1 MKRYTMYVAG
11 VLALA
16 ACDDQAKST
25 EMRNSRAAERTIA
38 PTSPEVRA
46 GNNRLDSDNTG
57 RNERDRDD
65 SLTPLDQGN
74 TPAEIVITASIRKD
88 VIAEPSLSFTAKNI
102 KVVTIGNRVTLR
114 GPVTN
119 EAEKSLI
126 EAVAM
131 RTTGVGRVDNQ
142 LEVTT
147 QGENMRPTNARP
159 DVTP

>member
-1 MKRYTMYVAG
+1 MYVVG

-25 EMRNSRAAERTIA
+25 EMRNARATERTVA

-46 GNNRLDSDNTG
+46 GSDRGADTPGTRAEADNTG

-65 SLTPLDQGN
+65 SLTPVDQGN

-88 VIAEPSLSFTAKNI
+88 VMAEPSLSFTAKNI

-114 GPVTN
+114 GPVST
-119 EAEKSLI
+119 EAEKTLI
-126 EAVAM
+126 EAVAL
-131 RTTGVGRVDNQ
+131 RTTGVGHIDNQ
-142 LEVTT
+142 LEVT
-147 QGENMRPTNARP
+147 P
-159 DVTP
+159 

>member
-1 MKRYTMYVAG
+1 MTRYTMSVAG

-16 ACDDQAKST
+16 ACDDQTKSSD
-25 EMRNSRAAERTIA
+25 MRNTRAAERTVA

-46 GNNRLDSDNTG
+46 SDRLDTDNTG

-65 SLTPLDQGN
+65 SLTPIDQGN

-88 VIAEPSLSFTAKNI
+88 VMEEPSLSFTAKNI

-114 GPVTN
+114 GPVAT

-126 EAVAM
+126 EAMAL
-131 RTTGVGRVDNQ
+131 RTTGVGHIDNQ
-142 LEVTT
+142 LEVT
-147 QGENMRPTNARP
+147 R
-159 DVTP
+159 

>member
-1 MKRYTMYVAG
+1 MTRYTMYVVG

-25 EMRNSRAAERTIA
+25 EMRNARATERTVA

-46 GNNRLDSDNTG
+46 GGNRVDTDNTGTRVEADNTG

-65 SLTPLDQGN
+65 SLTPVDQGN

-88 VIAEPSLSFTAKNI
+88 VMAEPSLSFTAKNI

-114 GPVTN
+114 GPVAT

-126 EAVAM
+126 EAVAL
-131 RTTGVGRVDNQ
+131 RTTGVGHIDNQ
-142 LEVTT
+142 LEVS
-147 QGENMRPTNARP
+147 P
-159 DVTP
+159 

>member
-1 MKRYTMYVAG
+1 MTRYTMYVVG

-16 ACDDQAKST
+16 ACDDQTKSSD
-25 EMRNSRAAERTIA
+25 MRNPRATERTVA

-46 GNNRLDSDNTG
+46 GGSRLDTDNTG

-65 SLTPLDQGN
+65 SITPIDQGN

-88 VIAEPSLSFTAKNI
+88 VMAEPSLSFTAKNV

-114 GPVTN
+114 GPVAT

-126 EAVAM
+126 EAVALK
-131 RTTGVGRVDNQ
+131 TSGVGHIDNQ
-142 LEVTT
+142 LEVT
-147 QGENMRPTNARP
+147 R
-159 DVTP
+159 

>member
-1 MKRYTMYVAG
+1 MTRYTMYVAG

-16 ACDDQAKST
+16 ACDDQTKSSD
-25 EMRNSRAAERTIA
+25 MRNTRAAERTVA

-46 GNNRLDSDNTG
+46 SGDRLDTDNTG

-65 SLTPLDQGN
+65 SLTPIDQGN

-88 VIAEPSLSFTAKNI
+88 VMAEPSLSFTAKNI

-114 GPVTN
+114 GPVAT

-126 EAVAM
+126 EAMAL
-131 RTTGVGRVDNQ
+131 RTTGVGHIDNQ
-142 LEVTT
+142 LEVT
-147 QGENMRPTNARP
+147 R
-159 DVTP
+159 

>member
-1 MKRYTMYVAG
+1 MTRYTMYVAG

-16 ACDDQAKST
+16 ACDDQTKSSD
-25 EMRNSRAAERTIA
+25 MRNTRAAERTVA

-46 GNNRLDSDNTG
+46 SGDRLDTDNTG

-65 SLTPLDQGN
+65 SLTPIDQGN

-88 VIAEPSLSFTAKNI
+88 VMEEPSLSFTAKNI

-114 GPVTN
+114 GPVAT

-126 EAVAM
+126 EAMAL
-131 RTTGVGRVDNQ
+131 RTTGVGHIDNQ
-142 LEVTT
+142 LEVT
-147 QGENMRPTNARP
+147 R
-159 DVTP
+159 

>member
-1 MKRYTMYVAG
+1 MTRYTMSVAG

-16 ACDDQAKST
+16 ACDDQTKSSD
-25 EMRNSRAAERTIA
+25 MRNTRAAERTVA

-46 GNNRLDSDNTG
+46 SGNRLDTDNTG

-65 SLTPLDQGN
+65 SLTPIDQGN

-88 VIAEPSLSFTAKNI
+88 VMEEPSLSFTAKNI

-114 GPVTN
+114 GPVAT

-126 EAVAM
+126 EAMAL
-131 RTTGVGRVDNQ
+131 RTTGVGHIDNQ
-142 LEVTT
+142 LEVT
-147 QGENMRPTNARP
+147 R
-159 DVTP
+159 

>member
-1 MKRYTMYVAG
+1 MTRYTMYVAG

-16 ACDDQAKST
+16 ACDDQTKSSD
-25 EMRNSRAAERTIA
+25 MRNTRAAERTVA

-46 GNNRLDSDNTG
+46 SGNRLDTDNTG

-65 SLTPLDQGN
+65 SLTPIDQGN

-88 VIAEPSLSFTAKNI
+88 VMEEPSLSFTAKNI

-114 GPVTN
+114 GPVAT

-126 EAVAM
+126 EAMAL
-131 RTTGVGRVDNQ
+131 RTTGVGHIDNQ
-142 LEVTT
+142 LEVT
-147 QGENMRPTNARP
+147 R
-159 DVTP
+159 

>member
-1 MKRYTMYVAG
+1 MTRYTMYVAA

-16 ACDDQAKST
+16 ACDDQTKSAD
-25 EMRNSRAAERTIA
+25 MRNTRAAERTVA

-46 GNNRLDSDNTG
+46 GGNRLDTDNTG

-65 SLTPLDQGN
+65 SITPIDQGN

-88 VIAEPSLSFTAKNI
+88 VMAEPSLSFTAKNI

-114 GPVTN
+114 GPVAT

-126 EAVAM
+126 EAVAL
-131 RTTGVGRVDNQ
+131 RTTGVGHIDNQ
-142 LEVTT
+142 LEVT
-147 QGENMRPTNARP
+147 R
-159 DVTP
+159 